1 MPVFKKTAMHAPV
14 VVNFMDGAA
23 AGLQLAQHF
32 FIADDY
38 YEIVEIRANHNV
50 NGGAGA
56 TVGVYKVTSGAI
68 SAGAA
73 TQLTDFALNTGA
85 GTSQV
90 RSNRAGTLSAT
101 KANRQLNPGDSL
113 GALYAGTLTGLLGV
127 GMAVILKR
135 TRLTQPR

>member
-1 MPVFKKTAMHAPV
+1 MPAFSKLSMHAPV

-38 YEIVEIRANHNV
+38 YEIVEVRCNHNV

-56 TVGVYKVTSGAI
+56 TVGVYKVNAEAI
-68 SAGAA
+68 SAGDA

-85 GTSQV
+85 GTAQV
-90 RSNRAGTLSAT
+90 RSNRAATLSAT
-101 KANRQLNPGDSL
+101 KAFRQLVPGDSL

-127 GMAVILKR
+127 GMTVILKR
-135 TRLTQPR
+135 TRYSQTR